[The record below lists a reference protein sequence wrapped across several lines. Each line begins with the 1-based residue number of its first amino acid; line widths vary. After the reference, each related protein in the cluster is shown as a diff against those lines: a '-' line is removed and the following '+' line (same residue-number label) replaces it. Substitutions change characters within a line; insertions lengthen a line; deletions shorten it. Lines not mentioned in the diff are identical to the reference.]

1 MSGVLKFVGK
11 VAGVVAFLAIT
22 AATLG
27 SGGAAMAPLLMT
39 IAGYAG
45 AASAIANI
53 GAALTA
59 KKPPILGGT
68 TDITIGADQPSPYLI
83 GETYYGGALQHQ
95 VGYGPTI
102 DDTPNPYAAW
112 VTVYSV
118 AGPIESIVEYQ
129 ADFVTVSFGGGA
141 EPVEASGYFDN
152 ILFRDH
158 QLGAVPESSALT
170 GPWGAIPDWGGDY
183 KISGKAAILWSAKWD
198 SKNGKYQSGAPQWG
212 AILRGVKSWDPR
224 EDDTWPGGAGAHR
237 WADPRT
243 DKTGHDAARATWTW
257 SAGNVGVEALNY
269 ALGRWERKVSD
280 PDSIYTLVMGVGLP
294 IDAIVV
300 DDFIQLANI
309 SEANGW
315 TCHGVVFEPGDKYA
329 NLKRILEAAGAEPCP
344 KGGRLGLKL
353 STPRVPVATITRADL
368 DGPMR
373 AAGGQAW
380 EQAVN
385 TGIPKC
391 VSPAHKW
398 TMQQSTTEV
407 SVPDAV
413 AMHGEIK
420 RREFPWQ
427 MVKDMNQAAQLT
439 VLKLWD
445 GLEQGPIEIAVGPRL
460 RGVQPGQVVTIDDEV
475 NADLGLLQTDLVVLK
490 KRLDPLQMSWTL
502 TCATETAQKYEDA
515 LAATGAVPGAVTIPT
530 TEARDGVLLPWSPA
544 DEYWGG
550 TAGDVE
556 VRQ

>member
-1 MSGVLKFVGK
+1 MSGVFKAIGR
-11 VAGVVAFLAIT
+11 VAGIIALIPSPIQPIAAAVAVV
-22 AATLG
+22 
-27 SGGAAMAPLLMT
+27 
-39 IAGYAG
+39 
-45 AASAIANI
+45 ANI
-53 GAALTA
+53 GATLTA
-59 KKPPILGGT
+59 KKPGIQGGT
-68 TDITIGADQPSPYLI
+68 TEITIGPDQPSPYLI

-102 DDTPNPYAAW
+102 KDTPNPYAAW

-118 AGPIESIVEYQ
+118 AGPIQSVVEYQ
-129 ADFVTVSFGGGA
+129 ADFTTVNFGGGA
-141 EPVEASGYFDN
+141 EPVEATGYFDN

-170 GPWGAIPDWGGDY
+170 GPWGAIPDWGSDY
-183 KISGKAAILWSAKWD
+183 KISGKAAILWSAQWD

-257 SAGNVGVEALNY
+257 SGGNVGIEALNY
-269 ALGRWERKVSD
+269 ALGRWERDVANV
-280 PDSIYTLVMGVGLP
+280 DSIHTLVMGIGIP
-294 IDAIVV
+294 IDGIVV
-300 DDFIQLANI
+300 EDFIQLANI
-309 SEANGW
+309 SDANGW

-344 KGGRLGLKL
+344 KGGRLGLML
-353 STPRVPVATITRADL
+353 NSPRVPVATITRSDL
-368 DGPMR
+368 DGPIR
-373 AAGGQAW
+373 AAGGQPW

-398 TMQQSTTEV
+398 TLQQSSTEV
-407 SVPDAV
+407 NVPSAV

-420 RREFPWQ
+420 RREFPFEL
-427 MVKDMNQAAQLT
+427 VKDFNQAAQLT

-445 GLEQGPIEIAVGPRL
+445 GLEQGPIEIPVGPSL
-460 RGVQPGQVVTIDDEV
+460 RGVQPGQVVTIEDAIAE
-475 NADLGLLQTDLVVLK
+475 DLGLLQTDLLVRK
-490 KRLDPLQMSWTL
+490 KRFDPMQMSWML
-502 TCATETAQKYEDA
+502 TCTTETAQKHEDA
-515 LAATGAVPGAVTIPT
+515 LAATGAAPGAITVPT
-530 TEARDGVLLPWSPA
+530 TETRDGVLLPWAPA

-550 TAGDVE
+550 GASDVE